1 MMDKNEM
8 LTLSYSTLHNMLDD
22 AQHDGLFADGCCYDL
37 DYDIDE
43 EIKRN
48 IESGDIKIV
57 EDYNNGSYISREEAK
72 ADSDKYQWFP
82 VSERLPEN
90 NEAVNITYV
99 NHDPESYYSSVKD
112 KPFTATGVYF
122 SGSWYWWSSTV
133 QDYLDEYGRF
143 EPCKIDEAVE
153 ILAWQPLPEPY
164 KKEGQLNG

>member
-1 MMDKNEM
+1 MND
-8 LTLSYSTLHNMLDD
+8 
-22 AQHDGLFADGCCYDL
+22 
-37 DYDIDE
+37 
-43 EIKRN
+43 
-48 IESGDIKIV
+48 
-57 EDYNNGSYISREEAK
+57 YISRK
-72 ADSDKYQWFP
+72 AAIAAMHELERSANGKDYHTLDTDLIYEVLGEIPAADVQPVQRGNWIP

-112 KPFTATGVYF
+112 MPFTATGVYF

-153 ILAWQPLPEPY
+153 ILAWMPLPEPY
-164 KKEGQLNG
+164 KKEGELNG

>member
-1 MMDKNEM
+1 MTYLE
-8 LTLSYSTLHNMLDD
+8 L
-22 AQHDGLFADGCCYDL
+22 ADESARDL
-37 DYDIDE
+37 DRGKITLGEYE
-43 EIKRN
+43 ERIKPLC
-48 IESGDIKIV
+48 V
-57 EDYNNGSYISREEAK
+57 EINHKDNWI
-72 ADSDKYQWFP
+72 P

-153 ILAWQPLPEPY
+153 ILAWQPLPKPY
-164 KKEGQLNG
+164 HTESENK

>member
-1 MMDKNEM
+1 MNIGRDLQEAYNDGYEQGKK
-8 LTLSYSTLHNMLDD
+8 D
-22 AQHDGLFADGCCYDL
+22 A
-37 DYDIDE
+37 
-43 EIKRN
+43 
-48 IESGDIKIV
+48 V
-57 EDYNNGSYISREEAK
+57 AK
-72 ADSDKYQWFP
+72 DSWIP

-153 ILAWQPLPEPY
+153 ILAWMPLPEPY
-164 KKEGQLNG
+164 HTESENK

>member
-82 VSERLPEN
+82 VGESVPDTSRAVLVTFKNGTVGKAWYNGTLWASNTSRCLTTVIAWCELPKPYSESE
-90 NEAVNITYV
+90 
-99 NHDPESYYSSVKD
+99 D
-112 KPFTATGVYF
+112 K
-122 SGSWYWWSSTV
+122 
-133 QDYLDEYGRF
+133 
-143 EPCKIDEAVE
+143 
-153 ILAWQPLPEPY
+153 
-164 KKEGQLNG
+164 